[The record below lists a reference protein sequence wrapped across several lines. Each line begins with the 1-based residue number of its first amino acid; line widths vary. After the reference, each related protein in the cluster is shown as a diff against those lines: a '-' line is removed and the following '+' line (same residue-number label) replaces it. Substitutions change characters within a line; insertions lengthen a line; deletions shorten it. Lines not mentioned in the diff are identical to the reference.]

1 MARLVPR
8 AILGKFKIKG
18 LDVDEWQNYVSP
30 DIPCGTTHSFA
41 IWQP

>member
-8 AILGKFKIKG
+8 AILGEFKIKG

-30 DIPCGTTHSFA
+30 DTLVERHTNPT
-41 IWQP
+41 QPS